1 MWLVV
6 GLGNPGAKYAR
17 NRHNIGFQ
25 VVDELAVGHGLPA
38 WKTGRL
44 GGDTTSG
51 AITTERGR
59 ERAVLL
65 RPMEFMNLSG
75 FAVQRT
81 ADFHDIGPE
90 NILVVHDEID
100 LPLGTVRLKN
110 GGGHGGHNGLRSIME
125 QLGSG
130 AFARLRMGVGRPAS
144 RTDPF
149 RSAAQ
154 QGSESPYGKGP
165 PVGDPKL
172 PPGGG
177 AGGQAVAGWVLSDFP
192 QAHADVVTAM
202 IKAGCEDIQTVLARG
217 IVPAMNQHNARPN
230 LSSPGT
236 AA

>member
-6 GLGNPGAKYAR
+6 GLGNPGAKYAH

-25 VVDELAVGHGLPA
+25 VVDELAAGQGLPA
-38 WKTGRL
+38 WKTGKL

-51 AITTERGR
+51 TITTERGR
-59 ERAVLL
+59 ERAVLVK
-65 RPMEFMNLSG
+65 PMEFMNLSG

-81 ADFHDIGPE
+81 ADFHHIAPE

-100 LPLGTVRLKN
+100 LPLGIVRLKS

-130 AFARLRMGVGRPAS
+130 AFARLRMGIGR
-144 RTDPF
+144 
-149 RSAAQ
+149 
-154 QGSESPYGKGP
+154 
-165 PVGDPKL
+165 DPKL

-192 QAHADVVTAM
+192 KAHAGVVTAM
-202 IKAGCEDIQTVLARG
+202 IKAGCEDIQTVLAKG
-217 IVPAMNQHNARPN
+217 IGHAMNQHNARPN
-230 LSSPGT
+230 LAPGVI
-236 AA
+236 